1 MNSENIQ
8 LAQMDIIRQVLNVSD
23 MNILERIKTFLVN
36 SKEGDDVY
44 AKNNRIS
51 VKLQKIL
58 MKLVKNIRMVRLF
71 ISECS
76 RCSAMDGISMKY
88 QIDFSKKAEKVIRK
102 WKKSNPALFKKLYDL
117 LPELEKH
124 PETGTGHPEPLVG
137 GNSVTYSRHITAH
150 DRIIYDIYR
159 NEVVVLIVKA
169 EGHYKDK

>member
-58 MKLVKNIRMVRLF
+58 MKLVKNIKMVRLF
-71 ISECS
+71 IF
-76 RCSAMDGISMKY
+76 RVQQML
-88 QIDFSKKAEKVIRK
+88 
-102 WKKSNPALFKKLYDL
+102 SNGWNLYEI
-117 LPELEKH
+117 P
-124 PETGTGHPEPLVG
+124 
-137 GNSVTYSRHITAH
+137 
-150 DRIIYDIYR
+150 DRFF
-159 NEVVVLIVKA
+159 
-169 EGHYKDK
+169 

>member
-71 ISECS
+71 IF
-76 RCSAMDGISMKY
+76 RVQQML
-88 QIDFSKKAEKVIRK
+88 
-102 WKKSNPALFKKLYDL
+102 SNGWNLYEI
-117 LPELEKH
+117 P
-124 PETGTGHPEPLVG
+124 
-137 GNSVTYSRHITAH
+137 NSS
-150 DRIIYDIYR
+150 
-159 NEVVVLIVKA
+159 
-169 EGHYKDK
+169 